1 MNERIE
7 ALKALASK
15 EVWCRDCRAL
25 GCRRLYADGGFDAD
39 ILTKLIV
46 AEAITV
52 LQKRFMGD
60 LNREDM
66 EVRRCIADVKNHF
79 GDKE

>member
-7 ALKALASK
+7 ALKKLATK
-15 EVWCRDCRAL
+15 EVWSENQYN
-25 GCRRLYADGGFDAD
+25 GSPEFDGYELDAD
-39 ILTKLIV
+39 MFAKLIV
-46 AEAITV
+46 AEVNTV
-52 LQKRFMGD
+52 LEKRFMGD